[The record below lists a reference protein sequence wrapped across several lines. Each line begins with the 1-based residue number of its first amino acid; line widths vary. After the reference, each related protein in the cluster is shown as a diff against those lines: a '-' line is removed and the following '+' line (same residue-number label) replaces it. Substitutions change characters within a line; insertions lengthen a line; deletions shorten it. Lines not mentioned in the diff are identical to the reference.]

1 MYNFKI
7 PHKNKLL
14 SIFHINVCSLNKSF
28 DDLQHLLSCTKFFD
42 IITISEPR
50 IISYSNTL
58 IDNTLSN
65 ITDPDMILGNLTTT
79 IYLSLQ

>member
-1 MYNFKI
+1 MCNIKI

-28 DDLQHLLSCTKFFD
+28 DDLQHLSSCTKFFD
-42 IITISEPR
+42 IIAISEPR
-50 IISYSNTL
+50 VISHSSTF

-65 ITDPDMILGNLTTT
+65 ITDPDMILGNLTAT
-79 IYLSLQ
+79 IFGLIP